1 MGFNRGKTKMKRLLL
16 LLLTTLALPTAVNAD
31 LFEKNNYK
39 VIANNHIELDFLGL
53 PRLTPRDGYQLWSED
68 KVNMRINY
76 LGIEAK
82 KVKVRGIYGR
92 YISYKTIIRYYKPPE
107 SGTSTQIYSSG
118 ITSIDCFEIGNSI
131 SCSGTGPSINTIPGT
146 PPSPGGTVQIK
157 GDIIIDCLENTY
169 QSAYEK
175 FRRFKWR
182 KIRNNTHM
190 ASYRDF
196 YCKNISRLEPSK
208 FLKYRKGKPNEKDYE
223 ALKVLPLKSF

>member
-1 MGFNRGKTKMKRLLL
+1 MKRFLISLLA
-16 LLLTTLALPTAVNAD
+16 TFTLPASVNAN
-31 LFEKNNYK
+31 LFEKYNSK

-53 PRLTPRDGYQLWSED
+53 PRLTSRDGYQMWSED

-76 LGIEAK
+76 LEIEAK

-92 YISYKTIIRYYKPPE
+92 YISYKSIIRYYKPPE
-107 SGTSTQIYSSG
+107 SGTPTQIYSSG
-118 ITSIDCFEIGNSI
+118 ITSIDCLEIGDSI
-131 SCSGTGPSINTIPGT
+131 SCSGTGPTINTIPGT
-146 PPSPGGTVQIK
+146 PASPGGTVQVK

-175 FRRFKWR
+175 MRRFKWK

-196 YCKNISRLEPSK
+196 YCNYISLLEPSK

-223 ALKVLPLKSF
+223 AIKVLPQKSF